1 MKTYAEVYMAAGW
14 SDPWMVWED
23 LTPPEENQGHLRN
36 MQVFEEGAVQKALL
50 VTTGLILKWYKESEN
65 HRIAQVGR
73 EP

>member
-14 SDPWMVWED
+14 SAPWMDWED

-50 VTTGLILKWYKESEN
+50 VTTGLILK
-65 HRIAQVGR
+65 
-73 EP
+73 